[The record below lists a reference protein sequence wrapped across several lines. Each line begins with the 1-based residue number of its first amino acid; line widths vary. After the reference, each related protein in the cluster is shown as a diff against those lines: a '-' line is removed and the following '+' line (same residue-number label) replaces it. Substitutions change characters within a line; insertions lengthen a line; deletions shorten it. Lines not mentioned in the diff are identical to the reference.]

1 MVDIVDS
8 KTRSRMMSRIRGRD
22 TIPELRLRK
31 ALHKLGYRY
40 RLNAPEL
47 PGRPDLV
54 FPKFRAVVL
63 VHGCFWHR
71 HRGCRFATTPSSN
84 ISFWQQKFDKNLSR
98 DARVLRDLQALG
110 WRVAI
115 IWECVL
121 EGSAVAAS
129 VHSVV
134 SWLQS
139 KKPLLEIPKDAG
151 G

>member
-1 MVDIVDS
+1 VVDIVDS

-40 RLNAPEL
+40 RLNAREL
-47 PGRPDLV
+47 PGHPDLV
-54 FPKFRAVVL
+54 FPKFRAIVL

-71 HRGCRFATTPSSN
+71 HRGCRFATSPASN
-84 ISFWQQKFDKNLSR
+84 VSFWQQKFDKNLSR
-98 DARVLRDLQALG
+98 DARVLSELRALG

-121 EGSAVAAS
+121 EGSAATAS
-129 VHSVV
+129 VDSVA
-134 SWLQS
+134 SWLPS
-139 KKPLLEIPKDAG
+139 KKPLLEIPH
-151 G
+151 